1 MSSPAPVPPKPPHPG
16 EVMKQIRKLATEGR
30 FSYGT
35 HVFDERSP
43 ERGIDIP
50 DAVQVLK
57 KGMIKGEIKPGVN
70 PGEWICKV
78 VDQAD
83 GSSRWIGVVVAATN
97 NWLFM
102 MTVEWEDR
110 I

>member
-1 MSSPAPVPPKPPHPG
+1 MSSAAPVPSKPPHPG
-16 EVMKQIRKLATEGR
+16 ELIKQIRKLATEGR

-35 HVFDERSP
+35 HVFD
-43 ERGIDIP
+43 
-50 DAVQVLK
+50 
-57 KGMIKGEIKPGVN
+57 GMIKGEIKPGVN

-83 GSSRWIGVVVAATN
+83 GSSRWIGVVVATTDS
-97 NWLFM
+97 WLFM